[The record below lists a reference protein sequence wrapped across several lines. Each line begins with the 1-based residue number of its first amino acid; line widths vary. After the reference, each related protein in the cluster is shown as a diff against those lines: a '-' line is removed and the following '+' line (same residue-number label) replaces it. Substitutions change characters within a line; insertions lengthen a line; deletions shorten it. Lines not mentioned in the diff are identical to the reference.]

1 MANYYGMSCV
11 DSHFGIQTEGGS
23 TRWTIL
29 KIYRQVTKASSITFQ
44 WK

>member
-23 TRWTIL
+23 TKWTNL
-29 KIYRQVTKASSITFQ
+29 KTHRKATKT
-44 WK
+44 K